1 MRPKV
6 YKYVDDNVAETLLF
20 YFFIFWKYIKVL
32 VFCFLRPPVC
42 VCELVVVWSMKCGC
56 GVARL

>member
-20 YFFIFWKYIKVL
+20 YFFILEVL
-32 VFCFLRPPVC
+32 VRWETFPCLYLDKKSLPIDFI
-42 VCELVVVWSMKCGC
+42 
-56 GVARL
+56 